1 MRHGPPGCALG
12 RSSQRCG
19 LPGPGGR
26 LSAAVRPPYQTTIIH
41 LPAPPAPDTAMAPA
55 PGPAASQ
62 SHLRLFVPLAPL
74 LSPALTGSAT
84 SSYLRRR
91 VAVCLQVRRV
101 KRCWT
106 DVSHLLA
113 RRQRVWTRHWTTHMP
128 TTQLTRTRT
137 STVRHDD
144 ARNPMGSPRLRRGT
158 PILPPH
164 SNAVRSHASARLA
177 ARQRAEGTGRHEVFP
192 RGGHIHPPHTH
203 GLWLCGSCLIFG
215 YFRLIIE

>member
-1 MRHGPPGCALG
+1 MRHGPPGYALG
-12 RSSQRCG
+12 RSSQQCG

-26 LSAAVRPPYQTTIIH
+26 LSAAVRPPYQTTMIH

-113 RRQRVWTRHWTTHMP
+113 RRQRVWTRHWTTHTP

-137 STVRHDD
+137 PTVRHDD

-158 PILPPH
+158 PPTAAQQRY
-164 SNAVRSHASARLA
+164 AVPCLGA
-177 ARQRAEGTGRHEVFP
+177 P
-192 RGGHIHPPHTH
+192 RGAPAGRGHGPPWGFSSWGSHTSTTH
-203 GLWLCGSCLIFG
+203 TRPLAVW
-215 YFRLIIE
+215 